1 MSQSTKTSLALGLE
15 SPGAKIPTKVLGRVS
30 VEVVDGKANSNVSLF
45 EGANVL
51 TMTELVVDGRWI
63 VGVLNGVKKIED
75 GLNWVRETEVC
86 VPGISVSFVKSD
98 EPATVDTIA
107 LIKGISAVAVAD
119 LLARRKQNIGPDCSN
134 VCRGV
139 MSSIVKFGGGR
150 VHTLGQLKNL
160 AKKQFGK
167 AFVRARLL
175 RRARRN
181 GWLSDRWESFLAELT
196 GFDKPTSNLVK
207 GGVNSAEVV
216 KLPSPEKNVE
226 EGSISPAS
234 QRANSQILDLKVL
247 AIGALVICVF
257 PPVLNRGVSIGFI
270 IGEDPVAVG
279 HLLALLFSWV
289 ALVYLWPGTLRP
301 LWLRLKSTK
310 KEDR

>member
-1 MSQSTKTSLALGLE
+1 VALGLE
-15 SPGAKIPTKVLGRVS
+15 TPSSLIPNKVLGRVT
-30 VEVVDGKANSNVSLF
+30 VEVVDGKADSNVSLF
-45 EGANVL
+45 EGSNVL

-86 VPGISVSFVKSD
+86 VPGISVNFVKSD
-98 EPATVDTIA
+98 EPVSVDSIA

-134 VCRGV
+134 ICRGV

-150 VHTLGQLKNL
+150 VHTLGQLKYL

-167 AFVRARLL
+167 TFVRARLL

-196 GFDKPTSNLVK
+196 GFEKPTSNLAK
-207 GGVNSAEVV
+207 GGVNSSELV
-216 KLPSPEKNVE
+216 KLPSPEKNF
-226 EGSISPAS
+226 EGVPISPAS
-234 QRANSQILDLKVL
+234 QEASSQILDLKVL

-289 ALVYLWPGTLRP
+289 AIVYLWPGTLRP

-310 KEDR
+310 KGDR